1 MKSIKKLF
9 FIAGFLYSFL
19 SVSQTVTGVVKSN
32 SGELLIGANVYWM
45 NTSVG
50 AVTNQSGVYS
60 LEQVDNGN
68 ALIASFVGFATDTIS
83 WSGQT
88 KVDFTLTEETLET
101 IELTTKR
108 KGLTI
113 SNIDPIKTEN
123 ISKVELNKFAC
134 CDLAGGFNTQL
145 TVESKTTNIITN
157 SKELRILGL
166 AGVYNQVL
174 FDGFPV
180 MRGLGQTY
188 GVSSFSGNLLD
199 NIFVAKGANSVIQGY
214 ESISGQINVV
224 TKKPNDSEKFL
235 LNLYANSFAEKHL
248 NTNYTFSG
256 KKWKN
261 LVAFS
266 TVQPANKFDKDK
278 DTFLDVPILNR
289 YMLMNT
295 FQYGKKKNYG
305 WFSTTTFRLLD
316 ERRVGG
322 QVDYDRDADKGS
334 STVYGQHVHYTQ
346 PEFWSKNIYRFND
359 DQSISIYAA
368 GMYQNQESYFGT
380 VKYDATQTYLY
391 GKVQYKQFYGDKG
404 SNFRT
409 GISYR
414 FLDLEE
420 NVLFTEN
427 SLNRTY
433 DGNYRNKENVFGVF
447 AENSLKLLENLFTL
461 NTGIRADHHNKHGLM
476 VTPRALLKYDINEH
490 ASVRT
495 SLGFGW
501 RTANVFSENV
511 KLFASSRDIIFTEDL
526 KPEEA
531 VNFGVNYTHKFEI
544 SDVSGYISADY
555 YRTSFQNQIF
565 PDYDRNSQ
573 SAYIENFEDKS
584 ISAGIQAEV
593 SLTFKENF
601 DLKLGY
607 NYSDVYRE
615 VDGNKQ
621 DLPFNRRNRVSIST
635 SYRTM
640 KDKLHFDVNLHWNDK
655 TRLPDRSDNP
665 LEYQTPLLS
674 NAYVLVNGQ
683 IAYYL
688 PKYKFYVGVEN
699 MMNYRQDK
707 PILSWQDPFSPY
719 FDTSS
724 VWGPTRG
731 REFYIGF
738 TYTLK

>member
-1 MKSIKKLF
+1 MISIKKAF
-9 FIAGFLYSFL
+9 FIAGFICSYL
-19 SVSQTVTGVVKSN
+19 SVSQTISGIVKSD
-32 SGELLIGANVYWM
+32 SGERLVGANIYWL
-45 NTSVG
+45 NTTAG
-50 AVTNQSGVYS
+50 TVTDESGNYS
-60 LEQVDNGN
+60 LNKVSESDKI
-68 ALIASFVGFATDTIS
+68 IASFVGFDSDTIR
-83 WSGQT
+83 WTGQNNIN
-88 KVDFTLTEETLET
+88 FNLIEGTLET
-101 IELTTKR
+101 IELSTKR

-113 SNIDPIKTEN
+113 SNVEAIKTEN

-145 TVESKTTNIITN
+145 TVESKTTNVITN

-174 FDGFPV
+174 FDGFPL

-224 TKKPNDSEKFL
+224 TKKPNSSEKFL
-235 LNLYANSFAEKHL
+235 LNVYANSFAEKHL

-278 DTFLDVPILNR
+278 DTFLDVPLLNR
-289 YMLMNT
+289 YMFMNT

-305 WFSTTTFRLLD
+305 WFSTTTVRHLD

-322 QVDYDRDADKGS
+322 QVNYDRTSDKGS
-334 STVYGQHVHYTQ
+334 SAVYGQHVHYSQ

-359 DQSISIYAA
+359 DQSISFYTA
-368 GMYQNQESYFGT
+368 GMYQDQESYFGT

-391 GKVQYKQFYGDKG
+391 GKFQYKQYYGEKG

-414 FLDLEE
+414 FLDLKED
-420 NVLFTEN
+420 VSFTEN
-427 SLNRTY
+427 TPLRTY
-433 DGNYRNKENVFGVF
+433 DGSYRNKENVFGVF

-461 NTGIRADHHNKHGLM
+461 NTGIRADHHNTHGLM
-476 VTPRALLKYDINEH
+476 LTPRVLLKYDIDENI
-490 ASVRT
+490 SLRT
-495 SLGFGW
+495 SLGYGW
-501 RTANVFSENV
+501 RTANIFSENV
-511 KLFASSRDIIFTEDL
+511 KLFASSRDIVFTEEL

-544 SDVSGYISADY
+544 GDVSGYISADY

-565 PDYDRNSQ
+565 PDYDQ
-573 SAYIENFEDKS
+573 DPQKAFVGNFEDKS
-584 ISAGIQAEV
+584 ISAGVQAEV
-593 SLTFKENF
+593 SLTFKEDF

-607 NYSDVYRE
+607 NFSDVYRE
-615 VDGNKQ
+615 VDGDKQ
-621 DLPFNRRNRVSIST
+621 DLPFNKRNRVSVST

-640 KDKLHFDVNLHWNDK
+640 DDKLHFDVNIHWHDK
-655 TRLPDRSDNP
+655 TRLPDFSDNP
-665 LEYQTPLLS
+665 EGLRTPLLS
-674 NAYVLVNGQ
+674 KAYFLVNGQ

-699 MMNYRQDK
+699 VMNYRQDQ
-707 PILSWQDPFSPY
+707 PILSWEKPFSEY

-731 REFYIGF
+731 REFYVGF